1 MIKMTTEEKLN
12 KCIDFLKMFN
22 EYEFYHTFDY
32 SREKVYYASDVDEMK
47 DRIWH
52 LLADISD

>member
-1 MIKMTTEEKLN
+1 MNKMTTEEKLN

-22 EYEFYHTFDY
+22 EYMFYKDFNEYGD
-32 SREKVYYASDVDEMK
+32 KMYYASDVDKIK
-47 DRIWH
+47 DKIWH

>member
-1 MIKMTTEEKLN
+1 MKKMTTEEKLD

-22 EYEFYHTFDY
+22 KYMFYKDFNKYGD
-32 SREKVYYASDVDEMK
+32 KMYYASDVDKIK
-47 DRIWH
+47 DKIWH